1 MFLTC
6 LFVFVFGFTV
16 TYLYEM
22 ETPLPCSTLAVA
34 AGWWECRPS
43 RLAVTKNGD
52 NPSLPVTCRMFAP
65 PSVIERAADEL
76 LGYAPKFVEA
86 ACELLGPYPFR
97 RLDMLILPKCF
108 ACMGLKR

>member
-1 MFLTC
+1 
-6 LFVFVFGFTV
+6 
-16 TYLYEM
+16 
-22 ETPLPCSTLAVA
+22 
-34 AGWWECRPS
+34 
-43 RLAVTKNGD
+43 
-52 NPSLPVTCRMFAP
+52 MFAP

-76 LGYAPKFVEA
+76 LGYAPEFVEA